1 MSLGDQRVA
10 TAVDIGAAA
19 ILAAAVAF
27 STLMLAGGVFAA
39 VLAPLAFIVAYAALG
54 RLDGAQARPIAAF
67 AIQPIDPPQPS
78 AAADDD
84 NVVRLF
90 EPRQLAIARPSA
102 AVDPGSHDAG
112 QALSEALAQLKRS
125 LR

>member
-1 MSLGDQRVA
+1 MRLGHQRA
-10 TAVDIGAAA
+10 GIAVDIA
-19 ILAAAVAF
+19 AAAVLAASVAF
-27 STLMLAGGVFAA
+27 SASALGSGLLAAI
-39 VLAPLAFIVAYAALG
+39 LAPLAFLGAFAALG
-54 RLDGAQARPIAAF
+54 RFDRAQAGPVAAF
-67 AIQPIDPPQPS
+67 AVQPIDPPQPA
-78 AAADDD
+78 AAADDG

-102 AVDPGSHDAG
+102 AVNPGSDDAG